1 MNGEFDST
9 DDETKKYW
17 DEKFK
22 RYAGRISK
30 ENCKTH
36 SVNAQ
41 WDMISGITDP
51 EIEDQGVHFRH
62 GVADG
67 RSRCENHAAPA
78 SHFIQ
83 ITTLAEHIAGLLCF
97 GGRKASNIAHLGVKI

>member
-1 MNGEFDST
+1 MEFIICKCANNDNNHDLFFSKDADDDFNLPYILYSDYLKYMNGEFDST

-41 WDMISGITDP
+41 WDMISGITP
-51 EIEDQGVHFRH
+51 CNNYFR
-62 GVADG
+62 
-67 RSRCENHAAPA
+67 RR
-78 SHFIQ
+78 
-83 ITTLAEHIAGLLCF
+83 TTEVESL
-97 GGRKASNIAHLGVKI
+97 